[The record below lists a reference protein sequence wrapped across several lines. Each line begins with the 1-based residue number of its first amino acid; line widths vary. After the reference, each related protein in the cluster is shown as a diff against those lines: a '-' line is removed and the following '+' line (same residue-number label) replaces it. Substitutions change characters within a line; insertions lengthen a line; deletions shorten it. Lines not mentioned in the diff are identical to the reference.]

1 MFFVRI
7 NAKKLIVLKIKSGGY
22 MHIIVV
28 GCGNVGQTI
37 TQQLSKEGHN
47 ITVIEEKSSVV
58 QNVVNSYDVMGI
70 VGNGA
75 SYSIMRD
82 AGIETA
88 DLMIAVTD
96 SDELNLLCCLIAKKA
111 GNCHTI
117 ARVRNPVYKKEIN
130 FIKEELG
137 LSMVINPEEAA
148 ANEAER
154 LLKFPSATKIETFAR
169 GRAEL
174 VKFVIDENSKLCN
187 RALKD
192 FPSDLKK
199 HVTVSVVSRNG
210 EVHIPDGN
218 FILRAGD
225 EITIFGSSR
234 NTFSFFKKLGLPTA
248 KVPSSIIVG
257 GGETGYYLAKQL
269 VDFGI
274 KVTIFERNA
283 ARCKELSDLLPEALI
298 INGDGTDKDMLM
310 EEGLTSVGSFV
321 ALTNLDEENI
331 MLSMYVKS
339 INPKAKLITKVHRVN
354 YGDIIGSLGIGSII
368 YPKNITADRIVQFV
382 RGMNASKDSNIETL
396 YKLNDERV
404 EALEFIVRSGS
415 PVIGVPLSQLNLKKG
430 ILIACINHYGEII
443 SPSGDSVIRDRDSVI
458 VVTTL
463 TGLKDISDILEK

>member
-1 MFFVRI
+1 MQ
-7 NAKKLIVLKIKSGGY
+7 
-22 MHIIVV
+22 IIVV

-58 QNVVNSYDVMGI
+58 QSVVNNLDVMGI

-75 SYSIMRD
+75 SYSIMKD

-148 ANEAER
+148 ASEAER
-154 LLKFPSATKIETFAR
+154 LLKLPSATKIETFAR

-174 VKFVIDENSKLCN
+174 VRLVISEDSRLSNI
-187 RALKD
+187 ALKD
-192 FPSDLKK
+192 IPGDLKRQ
-199 HVTVSVVSRNG
+199 VVIAVVSRGN
-210 EVHIPDGN
+210 EVYIPDGS
-218 FILRAGD
+218 FILRPGD
-225 EITIFGSSR
+225 EITIVGSSR
-234 NTFSFFKKLGLPTA
+234 NIIGFFKKLGLPTA
-248 KVPSSIIVG
+248 KVHSTIIIG

-269 VDFGI
+269 ATLGI
-274 KVTIFERNA
+274 KVTIFERDA
-283 ARCKELSDLLPEALI
+283 ARCKDLTELLPQALV

-310 EEGLTSVGSFV
+310 EEGVTRTDSFV

-354 YGDIIGSLGIGSII
+354 YGDIIGSLSIGSII

-382 RGMNASKDSNIETL
+382 RGMSASKDSNIETL
-396 YKLNDERV
+396 YKLNDGKV
-404 EALEFIVRSGS
+404 EALEFIVGNGS
-415 PVIGVPLSQLNLKKG
+415 PVVGIPLSDLKLKKG
-430 ILIACINHYGEII
+430 ILLACINHYGEII
-443 SPSGDSVIRDRDSVI
+443 SPSGDSVIRNGDSVI
-458 VVTTL
+458 VVTML
-463 TGLKDISDILEK
+463 MGLKDINDILGG

>member
-1 MFFVRI
+1 MQ
-7 NAKKLIVLKIKSGGY
+7 
-22 MHIIVV
+22 IIVV
-28 GCGNVGQTI
+28 GCGNVGLTL
-37 TQQLSKEGHN
+37 TEQLSKEGHN

-58 QNVVNSYDVMGI
+58 QSVVNNLDVLGI

-75 SYSIMRD
+75 SYSIMKD

-148 ANEAER
+148 ASEAGR
-154 LLKFPSATKIETFAR
+154 LLKLPSATKIETFAR

-174 VKFVIDENSKLCN
+174 VRLVIDENSRLCDL
-187 RALKD
+187 ALKD
-192 FPSDLKK
+192 IPTDLKK
-199 HVTVSVVSRNG
+199 QVIIAVVSRGN
-210 EVHIPDGN
+210 EVYTPDGN

-225 EITIFGSSR
+225 EITIFGSSK
-234 NTFSFFKKLGLPTA
+234 NTVSFFKKLGLPSA
-248 KVPSSIIVG
+248 KVHSTIIIG
-257 GGETGYYLAKQL
+257 GGETAYYLAMQL
-269 VDFGI
+269 IALGI
-274 KVTIFERNA
+274 KVTIFDKDPI
-283 ARCKELSDLLPEALI
+283 RCKELTDLLPQALI
-298 INGDGTDKDMLM
+298 INGDGTDKDMLL
-310 EEGLTSVGSFV
+310 EEGVTRTESFV
-321 ALTNLDEENI
+321 TLTNLDEENI

-354 YGDIIGSLGIGSII
+354 YGDIIGSLNIGSII

-382 RGMNASKDSNIETL
+382 RGMSASKDSNIETL
-396 YKLNDERV
+396 YKLNDDKV
-404 EALEFIVRSGS
+404 EALEFIVRNGS
-415 PVIGVPLSQLNLKKG
+415 PVIGKPLSQMKIKKG
-430 ILIACINHYGEII
+430 VLIACINHYGEII
-443 SPSGDSVIRDRDSVI
+443 SPTGESVIRDRDSVI

-463 TGLKDISDILEK
+463 TGLKDISDILEN

>member
-1 MFFVRI
+1 MRI
-7 NAKKLIVLKIKSGGY
+7 LI
-22 MHIIVV
+22 V
-28 GCGNVGQTI
+28 GCGNVGQTL
-37 TQQLSKEGHN
+37 TQQLSKEGHD
-47 ITVIEEKSSVV
+47 ITVIEEKRNVL

-75 SYSIMRD
+75 SYSIMKD
-82 AGIETA
+82 AGIESA

-117 ARVRNPVYKKEIN
+117 ARVRNPIYKKEIN

-174 VKFVIDENSKLCN
+174 VKMIINEESKLCDK
-187 RALKD
+187 ALKD
-192 FPSDLKK
+192 IPPELKK
-199 HVTVSVVSRNG
+199 HVLFSVVSREN
-210 EVHIPDGN
+210 EVYIPDGS
-218 FILRAGD
+218 FVLKAGD
-225 EITIFGSSR
+225 EVTIFGSSR
-234 NTFSFFKKLGLPTA
+234 NTVNFFKKLGLPTA
-248 KVPSSIIVG
+248 KVHSTMIIG
-257 GGETGYYLAKQL
+257 GGETAFYLAQNL
-269 VDFGI
+269 ISLGI
-274 KVTIFERNA
+274 KVTIFERDA
-283 ARCKELSDLLPEALI
+283 VRCKELSEILPQALI
-298 INGDGTDKDMLM
+298 INGDGTDKDMLL
-310 EEGLTSVGSFV
+310 EEGVTSVESFV

-354 YGDIIGSLGIGSII
+354 YGDIIGSLNIGSII

-382 RGMNASKDSNIETL
+382 RGMTNSKGNNIETL
-396 YKLNDERV
+396 YKLNDDRV
-404 EALEFIVRSGS
+404 EAAEFIVRSGS
-415 PVIGVPLSQLNLKKG
+415 PVIGIPLAELGLKKG
-430 ILIACINHYGEII
+430 ILIACINRGGDII
-443 SPSGDSVIRDRDSVI
+443 SPSGDSTIKERDSVI

>member
-1 MFFVRI
+1 MQ
-7 NAKKLIVLKIKSGGY
+7 
-22 MHIIVV
+22 IIVV
-28 GCGNVGQTI
+28 GCGNVGLTL
-37 TQQLSKEGHN
+37 TQQLSKEGHD

-58 QNVVNSYDVMGI
+58 QSVVNNLDVLGI

-75 SYSIMRD
+75 SYSIMKD

-148 ANEAER
+148 ASEAGR
-154 LLKFPSATKIETFAR
+154 LLKLPSATKIETFAR

-174 VKFVIDENSKLCN
+174 VRLVIDENSRLCDL
-187 RALKD
+187 ALKD
-192 FPSDLKK
+192 IPADLKK
-199 HVTVSVVSRNG
+199 QVIIAVVSRGN
-210 EVHIPDGN
+210 EVYTPDGN

-225 EITIFGSSR
+225 EITIFGSSK
-234 NTFSFFKKLGLPTA
+234 NTVSFFKKLGLPSA
-248 KVPSSIIVG
+248 KVHSTIIIG
-257 GGETGYYLAKQL
+257 GGETAYYLAMQL
-269 VDFGI
+269 IALGI
-274 KVTIFERNA
+274 KVTIFDKDPV
-283 ARCKELSDLLPEALI
+283 RCKELTDLLPQALI
-298 INGDGTDKDMLM
+298 INGDGTDKDMLL
-310 EEGLTSVGSFV
+310 EEGVTRTESFV
-321 ALTNLDEENI
+321 SLTNLDEENI

-354 YGDIIGSLGIGSII
+354 YGDIIGSLNIGSII

-382 RGMNASKDSNIETL
+382 RGMSASKDSNIETL
-396 YKLNDERV
+396 YKLNDDKV
-404 EALEFIVRSGS
+404 EALEFIVRNGS
-415 PVIGVPLSQLNLKKG
+415 PVIGKPLSQMKIKKG
-430 ILIACINHYGEII
+430 VLIACINHYGEII
-443 SPSGDSVIRDRDSVI
+443 SPTGESVIRDRDSVI

-463 TGLKDISDILEK
+463 TGLKDISDILEN

>member
-1 MFFVRI
+1 MQ
-7 NAKKLIVLKIKSGGY
+7 
-22 MHIIVV
+22 IIVV
-28 GCGNVGQTI
+28 GCGNVGHTL

-58 QNVVNSYDVMGI
+58 QSAVNNLDVMGI

-75 SYSIMRD
+75 SYSIMKD

-88 DLMIAVTD
+88 DLMIAVTN

-117 ARVRNPVYKKEIN
+117 ARVRNPIYKKEIN

-148 ANEAER
+148 ASEAER
-154 LLKFPSATKIETFAR
+154 LLKLPSATKIETFAR

-174 VKFVIDENSKLCN
+174 VKLVISEDSRLSNI
-187 RALKD
+187 ALKD
-192 FPSDLKK
+192 IPADLKK
-199 HVTVSVVSRNG
+199 QVIIAVVSRGN
-210 EVHIPDGN
+210 EVYIPDGS
-218 FILRAGD
+218 FILRPGD
-225 EITIFGSSR
+225 EVTIVGSSR
-234 NTFSFFKKLGLPTA
+234 NIIGFFKKLGLPSA
-248 KVPSSIIVG
+248 KVHSTIIIG

-269 VDFGI
+269 VSLGI
-274 KVTIFERNA
+274 KVTIFEKDPV
-283 ARCKELSDLLPEALI
+283 RCKELTEIIPQALI

-310 EEGLTSVGSFV
+310 EEGVTRTDSFV

-354 YGDIIGSLGIGSII
+354 YGDIIGSLNIGSII

-382 RGMNASKDSNIETL
+382 RGMSASKDSNIETL
-396 YKLNDERV
+396 YKLNDGRV
-404 EALEFIVRSGS
+404 EALEFIVGNGS
-415 PVIGVPLSQLNLKKG
+415 PVVGISLAKLKLKKG

-443 SPSGDSVIRDRDSVI
+443 SPSGDSVIRNGDTVI
-458 VVTTL
+458 VVTML
-463 TGLKDISDILEK
+463 TGLKDINDILEG

>member
-1 MFFVRI
+1 MQ
-7 NAKKLIVLKIKSGGY
+7 
-22 MHIIVV
+22 IIIV
-28 GCGNVGQTI
+28 GCGNVGLTL

-58 QNVVNSYDVMGI
+58 QSVVNNLDVMGI

-75 SYSIMRD
+75 SYSIMKD
-82 AGIETA
+82 AGIESA

-117 ARVRNPVYKKEIN
+117 ARVRNPVYNNEIN

-148 ANEAER
+148 ASEAGR
-154 LLKFPSATKIETFAR
+154 LLKLPSATKIETFAR

-174 VKFVIDENSKLCN
+174 VRLVIDEDSRLCDL
-187 RALKD
+187 ALKD
-192 FPSDLKK
+192 IPADLKK
-199 HVTVSVVSRNG
+199 QVIIAVVTRGND
-210 EVHIPDGN
+210 VHIPDGN

-225 EITIFGSSR
+225 EITIFGSSK
-234 NTFSFFKKLGLPTA
+234 NTVSFFKKLGLPSA
-248 KVPSSIIVG
+248 KVHSTIIIG
-257 GGETGYYLAKQL
+257 GGETCYYLAMQL
-269 VDFGI
+269 IALGI
-274 KVTIFERNA
+274 KVTIFEKNPV
-283 ARCKELSDLLPEALI
+283 RCKELTDLLPQALI
-298 INGDGTDKDMLM
+298 INGDGTDKDMLL
-310 EEGLTSVGSFV
+310 EEGVTRTDSFV
-321 ALTNLDEENI
+321 SLTNLDEENI

-339 INPKAKLITKVHRVN
+339 INPKAKLITKVHRVT
-354 YGDIIGSLGIGSII
+354 YGDIIGSLSIGSII

-382 RGMNASKDSNIETL
+382 RGKSASKDSNIETL
-396 YKLNDERV
+396 YKLNDDKV
-404 EALEFIVRSGS
+404 EALEFIVRQGS
-415 PVIGVPLSQLNLKKG
+415 PVIGKPLSQLKIKKG

-463 TGLKDISDILEK
+463 AGLKDISDILEN

>member
-1 MFFVRI
+1 MQ
-7 NAKKLIVLKIKSGGY
+7 
-22 MHIIVV
+22 IIVV
-28 GCGNVGQTI
+28 GCGNVGHTL

-58 QNVVNSYDVMGI
+58 QSAVNNLDVMGI

-75 SYSIMRD
+75 SYSIMKD

-88 DLMIAVTD
+88 DLMIAVTN

-117 ARVRNPVYKKEIN
+117 ARVRNPIYKKEIN

-148 ANEAER
+148 ASEAER
-154 LLKFPSATKIETFAR
+154 LLKLPSATKIETFAR

-174 VKFVIDENSKLCN
+174 VKLVISEDSRLSNI
-187 RALKD
+187 ALKD
-192 FPSDLKK
+192 IPADLQKQ
-199 HVTVSVVSRNG
+199 VIIAVVSRGN
-210 EVHIPDGN
+210 EVYIPDGS
-218 FILRAGD
+218 FILRPGD
-225 EITIFGSSR
+225 EVTIVGSSR
-234 NTFSFFKKLGLPTA
+234 NIIGFFKKLGLPSA
-248 KVPSSIIVG
+248 KVHSTIIIG

-269 VDFGI
+269 VSLGI
-274 KVTIFERNA
+274 KVTIFEKDPV
-283 ARCKELSDLLPEALI
+283 RCKELTEIIPQALI

-310 EEGLTSVGSFV
+310 EEGVTRTDSFV

-354 YGDIIGSLGIGSII
+354 YGDIIGSLNIGSII

-382 RGMNASKDSNIETL
+382 RGMSASKDSNIETL
-396 YKLNDERV
+396 YKLNDGRV
-404 EALEFIVRSGS
+404 EALEFIVGNGS
-415 PVIGVPLSQLNLKKG
+415 PVVGIPLAKLKLKKG

-443 SPSGDSVIRDRDSVI
+443 SPSGDSVIRNGDTVI
-458 VVTTL
+458 VVTML
-463 TGLKDISDILEK
+463 TGLKDINDILEG